1 MGGGEGEGEEEEGR
15 GRGRKRR
22 RIEESFLIFS
32 FFNINTESFL
42 PFLKRGLHFKNL

>member
-1 MGGGEGEGEEEEGR
+1 MLRGGGGGVG
-15 GRGRKRR
+15 GRKRR

-42 PFLKRGLHFKNL
+42 PFLKRGLHCKNL

>member
-1 MGGGEGEGEEEEGR
+1 MLWGGGGGVG
-15 GRGRKRR
+15 GRKRR

>member
-1 MGGGEGEGEEEEGR
+1 MGGGGGG
-15 GRGRKRR
+15 GGGGGKGGGRKRR